1 MKNVAHHFV
10 KISRSQCCFSPDVN
24 IWFDEEYKETVLV
37 FYYEQDEVIQTLEW
51 TVQTVMWL
59 VLLFFNLI

>member
-1 MKNVAHHFV
+1 MLYFWKQRWKMFA

-37 FYYEQDEVIQTLEW
+37 FYMNNMKLSKHWKELCK
-51 TVQTVMWL
+51 L
-59 VLLFFNLI
+59 